1 MQRLCDKNYFITIF
15 ELYKD
20 SCERSKFVAS
30 FTDAAFKTRIFITD
44 FDISTNVFNGLS
56 GDPWGLHEIAT
67 GTIEENCTGLISGN
81 TFGNNV
87 FFTFDSDNL
96 QLDMDGFGTFSF
108 ERAFS

>member
-1 MQRLCDKNYFITIF
+1 MLRLCDKNYFITIF
-15 ELYKD
+15 ELYLD

-30 FTDAAFKTRIFITD
+30 FIDAAFTTRIFITS

-56 GDPWGLHEIAT
+56 GDPRGRPQIAT
-67 GTIEENCTGLISGN
+67 GTIEEDCTGLISGN

-96 QLDMDGFGTFSF
+96 QLDVDGFGTLSF
-108 ERAFS
+108 EEGFP